1 MSDLMALTKDWE
13 FLLAALP
20 EGIDLEASLR
30 ECGGLK
36 RKRNLRSAE
45 TLLRLAMVYGFCGLS
60 LRQTTAWAETQEIAT
75 LSDVALLKRLRG
87 ASKWLGR
94 LLGAKLAERAGV
106 PVGLGSSLRLRV
118 VDATSVRCVGS
129 KKTDWRVHVGFGLGQ
144 LTIDHIELTGPEG
157 GETLSRFPLGS
168 QDLVLGDRG
177 YAHRRGLAAVRQAG
191 SHFLVRLN
199 WTNVPLQDRQGQPF
213 DLLAALRQVQ
223 GTEVMD
229 YPVQT
234 APQEAQQIPALPS
247 RLIVVRKAAAA
258 AEKDRQK
265 ILREAKKKR
274 RQADPRTLEAAG
286 YTFVL
291 TSLEAEQLPAAEA
304 LELYRFRW
312 QIEMVFKR
320 LKGLVGLDILA
331 AKDPH
336 LARSALYAK
345 LLAAL
350 LLEDLTGKF
359 LSFSPWGFPVR
370 AVACKPLAS
379 PANRARSDGPCH
391 PRLASLTGLAPK
403 GFQPEP
409 LPLRLP

>member
-1 MSDLMALTKDWE
+1 
-13 FLLAALP
+13 
-20 EGIDLEASLR
+20 
-30 ECGGLK
+30 
-36 RKRNLRSAE
+36 
-45 TLLRLAMVYGFCGLS
+45 
-60 LRQTTAWAETQEIAT
+60 
-75 LSDVALLKRLRG
+75 
-87 ASKWLGR
+87 
-94 LLGAKLAERAGV
+94 
-106 PVGLGSSLRLRV
+106 LRLRV

-144 LTIDHIELTGPEG
+144 LAIDHIELTGPEG

-177 YAHRRGLAAVRQAG
+177 YAHRRGLAAARQAG
-191 SHFLVRLN
+191 GHFLVRLN
-199 WTNVPLQDRQGQPF
+199 WTNVPLQDRQGQPL
-213 DLLAALRQVQ
+213 DLLAALRQIQ

-234 APQEAQQIPALPS
+234 APQEAQQIPALSS
-247 RLIVVRKAAAA
+247 RLIAVRKAAAA

-312 QIEMVFKR
+312 QIEMAFKR
-320 LKGLVGLDILA
+320 LKGLVGLDILS

>member
-1 MSDLMALTKDWE
+1 
-13 FLLAALP
+13 LAA
-20 EGIDLEASLR
+20 A
-30 ECGGLK
+30 
-36 RKRNLRSAE
+36 
-45 TLLRLAMVYGFCGLS
+45 
-60 LRQTTAWAETQEIAT
+60 
-75 LSDVALLKRLRG
+75 
-87 ASKWLGR
+87 
-94 LLGAKLAERAGV
+94 
-106 PVGLGSSLRLRV
+106 
-118 VDATSVRCVGS
+118 
-129 KKTDWRVHVGFGLGQ
+129 
-144 LTIDHIELTGPEG
+144 
-157 GETLSRFPLGS
+157 
-168 QDLVLGDRG
+168 
-177 YAHRRGLAAVRQAG
+177 RQAG
-191 SHFLVRLN
+191 GHFLVRLN

-213 DLLAALRQVQ
+213 DLLAALRQIQ

-234 APQEAQQIPALPS
+234 APQEAQQIPALSS
-247 RLIVVRKAAAA
+247 RLIAVRKAAAA

-291 TSLEAEQLPAAEA
+291 TSLEAEQLPTAEA

-312 QIEMVFKR
+312 QIEMAFKR
-320 LKGLVGLDILA
+320 LKGLVGLDILS

-370 AVACKPLAS
+370 EVACKSLAS
-379 PANRARSDGPCH
+379 SANRARSDGPCH
-391 PRLASLTGLAPK
+391 PRLASLIGLAPK
-403 GFQPEP
+403 GFQSEP
-409 LPLRLP
+409 LPLRLPQAKT